1 MVAVVAAAQPAPHGP
16 PPRSRP
22 RTPLRLVPPP
32 RRTAPDRPPVEQPS
46 RPASARRSLPA
57 RRPLPAQVYLRRQLV
72 AGVLVLVVSG
82 LALFGALAALGTL
95 APQAATA
102 PTSSPEPGAA
112 VHVVQPGEN
121 LWSVASDVAGDR
133 NGDLRPV
140 VDELAARA
148 GGSALQPGQ
157 RISLE
162 GLGE

>member
-1 MVAVVAAAQPAPHGP
+1 MVAVVAAPQPAPHGP
-16 PPRSRP
+16 PPRSTP

-32 RRTAPDRPPVEQPS
+32 RRTAPGRPPVEHPS
-46 RPASARRSLPA
+46 RPASARR
-57 RRPLPAQVYLRRQLV
+57 PLPAHIYLRRQLV
-72 AGVLVLVVSG
+72 AGVLVLMVAG

-95 APQAATA
+95 APQATTA
-102 PTSSPEPGAA
+102 PASSPEPGAA

-121 LWSVASDVAGDR
+121 LWSVASAVAGDR
-133 NGDLRPV
+133 DGDLRPV